1 MINQTT
7 ILETLSYLLGEN
19 SVPTSSVVDSRK
31 RFIQHTLEEIYRAY
45 PWTFAQG
52 TATLTFSSGLATMP
66 ADFDSQHKVYS
77 YFTDGSDQTVV
88 TEINVGDQ
96 DMWQTGDYKFWIEPL
111 DETTYLLKTKDT
123 NYTDLVIKYQKEV
136 PTINA
141 SVYTAFPDAN
151 TVALGARRYV
161 KLGQNPDADI
171 SQDEALFQKRL
182 TENIAAQQLGR
193 PLKRNRKI
201 YYANNY
207 RLGAE

>member
-19 SVPTSSVVDSRK
+19 SVPTSSIVDSRK
-31 RFIQHTLEEIYRAY
+31 RFIQHTLEEIYRSY

-52 TATLTFSSGLATMP
+52 TATLTFSAGLATMP
-66 ADFDSQHKVYS
+66 ADFDSQQKVYS
-77 YFTDGSDQTVV
+77 YFTDGDLQTTV

-96 DMWQTGDYKFWIEPL
+96 DMWETGDYKFWIEPL
-111 DETTYLLKTKDT
+111 NETTYLLKTKDT
-123 NYTDLVIKYQKEV
+123 NYTDLVIKYQKQV
-136 PTINA
+136 PSINA
-141 SVYTAFPDAN
+141 TVYTAFPDAM

>member
-19 SVPTSSVVDSRK
+19 SVPTSSIIDSRK
-31 RFIQHTLEEIYRAY
+31 RFIQHTLEEIYRSY

-52 TATLTFSSGLATMP
+52 TATLSFSAGLATMP
-66 ADFDSQHKVYS
+66 SDFDSQQKVYS
-77 YFTDGSDQTVV
+77 YFNTGNLETNVI
-88 TEINVGDQ
+88 EINVGDQ
-96 DMWQTGDYKFWIEPL
+96 DMWQDGDYKFWIEPL
-111 DETTYLLKTKDT
+111 NETTYLLKTKDT
-123 NYTDLVIKYQKEV
+123 NYTDLTIKYQKQV

-141 SVYTAFPDAN
+141 TVYTPFPDAM

>member
-19 SVPTSSVVDSRK
+19 SVPTSSIVDSRK

-52 TATLTFSSGLATMP
+52 TATLTFSGGLATMP
-66 ADFDSQHKVYS
+66 SDFDSQQKVYS
-77 YFTDGSDQTVV
+77 YFTNGDQQTTV

-96 DMWQTGDYKFWIEPL
+96 DMWETGDYKFWIEPL
-111 DETTYLLKTKDT
+111 DETTYLLKTKDN
-123 NYTDLVIKYQKEV
+123 NYTDLTIKYQKQV

-141 SVYTAFPDAN
+141 SIATPFPDAM

-193 PLKRNRKI
+193 PLKKNRKI

>member
-19 SVPTSSVVDSRK
+19 SVPTSSIIDSRK
-31 RFIQHTLEEIYRAY
+31 RFIQHTLEEIYRSY

-52 TATLTFSSGLATMP
+52 TATLSFSAGLATMP
-66 ADFDSQHKVYS
+66 SDFDAQQKVYS
-77 YFTDGSDQTVV
+77 YFNTGNLETNVV
-88 TEINVGDQ
+88 EINVGDQ
-96 DMWQTGDYKFWIEPL
+96 DMWQDGDYKFWIEPL
-111 DETTYLLKTKDT
+111 NETTYLLKTKDT
-123 NYTDLVIKYQKEV
+123 NYTDLTIKYQKQV

-141 SVYTAFPDAN
+141 TVYTPFPDAM